1 MKRGID
7 IIVSGLAVLLLLVPG
22 LLLALAIKAESKGPV
37 LFVQK
42 RLGHKGKVFRMYKF
56 RTMVHRERIPVSQ
69 TFPDDPEVTRMG
81 RFLRR
86 FKLDEIPQ
94 FVNVLKGDMSLIGPR
109 PCLPELMEEFDANG
123 YARLKVR
130 PGLFGLADIHGGY
143 SLSWPQ
149 RWVYDKQY
157 TDKLSFT
164 TDVALMLKAIPLIF
178 FNRSFFQKK
187 HP

>member
-1 MKRGID
+1 MG
-7 IIVSGLAVLLLLVPG
+7 SGLAILLMFFPC
-22 LLLALAIKAESKGPV
+22 LLLAVTLKAESKGPV
-37 LFVQK
+37 LFVQT
-42 RLGHKGKVFRMYKF
+42 RLGYKGRVFRMYKF
-56 RTMVHRERIPVSQ
+56 RTMVHRNRIPASQ
-69 TFPDDPEVTRMG
+69 TFPNDPEVTRMG

-86 FKLDEIPQ
+86 YKLDELPQ

-109 PCLPELMEEFDANG
+109 PCLPELKEEFDANG
-123 YARLKVR
+123 YARLKVP

-143 SLSWPQ
+143 SLPWPQ

-157 TDKLSFT
+157 TETVSFK
-164 TDVALMLKAIPLIF
+164 TDVMLMLKALPLIL